1 MKIVVFGASGG
12 TGIKIVEQALAAGH
26 RVTAFVRNPGKVNI
40 QHPNLLFVQGDV
52 MDKVAVENAVAGQE
66 AVISALGPSRPPVPR
81 MMEAAAENIV
91 AAMRKHGVR
100 RLISTTGAGVRDPQ
114 DEPKLIDHL
123 IKGLLTLMAGAV
135 LRDSE
140 ANVNI
145 IRATDL
151 DWTIVRYPRLTDGA
165 HTGKYRV
172 GYVGKNSGTQLS
184 RADGADFVL
193 KELNEQKYVRQAP
206 VVSY

>member
-40 QHPNLLFVQGDV
+40 QHPKLLFVQGDV

-114 DEPKLIDHL
+114 DQPKLIDHL